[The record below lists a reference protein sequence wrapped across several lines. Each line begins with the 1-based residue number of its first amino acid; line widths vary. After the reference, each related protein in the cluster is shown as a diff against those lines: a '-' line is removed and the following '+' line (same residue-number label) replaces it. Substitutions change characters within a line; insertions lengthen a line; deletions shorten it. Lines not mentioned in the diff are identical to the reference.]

1 MNTITKLATLC
12 MALFLS
18 FGIMSACGGN
28 TSTES
33 SSPAVSSEASSESS
47 STEAA
52 PATAY
57 SIQLVDA
64 NGAPVSGYAIQLCK
78 GTAACY
84 APCFTDANG
93 MVSYNKAPA
102 PDAYDIHVWSSDMMQ
117 EYNYTGDH
125 TTPAEYNTEAIVL
138 VLGEAK

>member
-1 MNTITKLATLC
+1 MKTITKLATLC

-47 STEAA
+47 STADA
-52 PATAY
+52 TATAY

-64 NGAPVSGYAIQLCK
+64 NGAPLSGYAIQLCK

-84 APCFTDANG
+84 APCLTDANG

-102 PDAYDIHVWSSDMMQ
+102 PDAYDIHVWSSDMTQ
-117 EYNYTGDH
+117 EYDYTGEH
-125 TTPAEYNTEAIVL
+125 TTPTEYNTEAIVL